1 MNQGLGLVAQHFHL
15 ARRHS
20 VAENIGLGLV
30 GTPLMF
36 PTRALKGRLR
46 ELGDRYGLG
55 VNPDAKVYQLSPGEQ
70 QRVSFRAPRC

>member
-20 VAENIGLGLV
+20 VAENIGLV